1 MSPARHPRIG
11 GRDSTNVD
19 TKAPERKYTPA
30 TEDNAEKPSFLDK
43 QRAARPWLD
52 HLVEAGQ
59 RYQGSKGDYFAAG
72 TTYFSIFAL
81 FPLLMI
87 GFAVAGFVFVNN
99 PDLLDRAKEKIA
111 ESVDGSMGDQ
121 LTDLMN
127 QAIDS
132 RTTIGVIGLVVALY
146 AGLGWMANLRMA
158 LTVQWG
164 DEPESDGVVKT
175 KLADLAALLGLF
187 AAMVVT
193 FALSA
198 LSSSG
203 LTAKILEWLQLDE
216 LPGVFIAIRAV
227 SIVLSIFASW
237 LLFTWVIAKLPR
249 IALPLRNAAKA
260 GLLTAVVFEIF
271 KFVASF
277 YLQSVITGPAGA
289 TFGPI
294 LGIMVFAFITTRIIL
309 FATAWAATDP
319 RNRKYEPASIP
330 EPVVID
336 PRVQVREGLG
346 PRGVAAAIGTGVVAA
361 VGISAALT
369 RRRS

>member
-1 MSPARHPRIG
+1 MSPARHPRTE
-11 GRDSTNVD
+11 GRAS
-19 TKAPERKYTPA
+19 TPA
-30 TEDNAEKPSFLDK
+30 KTEASKQKDVSGEDPKADAPSFLDK

-87 GFAVAGFVFVNN
+87 GFAAAGFVFVNN
-99 PDLLDRAKEKIA
+99 EDLLDKAKEKIA
-111 ESVDGSMGDQ
+111 DSVDGSMGEQ
-121 LTDLMN
+121 LTDLMD

-146 AGLGWMANLRMA
+146 AGLGWMANLRNA

-164 DEPESDGVVKT
+164 SEPEPEGMVKT
-175 KLADLAALLGLF
+175 KLADLGALVGLF
-187 AAMVVT
+187 LAMVVT

-203 LTAKILEWLQLDE
+203 LTEKILEWLQLDD
-216 LPGVFIAIRAV
+216 LPGVFIAIRVV
-227 SIVLSIFASW
+227 STVLSIFASW

-249 IALPLRNAAKA
+249 VALPLRNAAKA

-277 YLQSVITGPAGA
+277 YLQSVVTGPAGA

-319 RNRKYEPASIP
+319 RNRKYEVA
-330 EPVVID
+330 PVPDPVIIS
-336 PRVQVREGLG
+336 PRVQVSEGLS
-346 PRGVAAAIGTGVVAA
+346 PRGTVAAIGAGVVAA
-361 VGISAALT
+361 LGISAFS
-369 RRRS
+369 RRRR

>member
-1 MSPARHPRIG
+1 MSSAD
-11 GRDSTNVD
+11 GRDSAYVT
-19 TKAPERKYTPA
+19 TKTPEQKDAAAKADKT
-30 TEDNAEKPSFLDK
+30 DKPSFLDK

-164 DEPESDGVVKT
+164 AEPEADNMVKT
-175 KLADLAALLGLF
+175 KLADLGALLGLF

-203 LTAKILEWLQLDE
+203 LTTKILEWLQLDD
-216 LPGVFIAIRAV
+216 LPGVFIAVRAV
-227 SIVLSIFASW
+227 SLVLSVFASW
-237 LLFTWVIAKLPR
+237 FLFTWVIAKLPR
-249 IALPLRNAAKA
+249 ISLPLRNAAKA
-260 GLLTAVVFEIF
+260 GLLTAVVFEVF

-277 YLQSVITGPAGA
+277 YLQSVVTGPAGA

-319 RNRKYEPASIP
+319 RNRKYEAA
-330 EPVVID
+330 PVPDPVLIS

-361 VGISAALT
+361 VGISAVT
-369 RRRS
+369 RRKR